1 MILQEEFIKHGY
13 TDLLRVCDLSEYGFD
28 LADLYPPEEK
38 HEELLSLFISEARD
52 DIFFLLDGNNMEI
65 LPLCRKW
72 DDRIRVFTIANG
84 RSNAV
89 EKFKYNIVQ
98 LIVYSGEEP
107 DKSSECNLMMSRKII
122 IEGDLTDRERVRIA
136 DDEAIELPF
145 RMISADAFIP
155 DPEKKAHLEQL
166 IPNNESLL
174 KLLTA
179 DLKKAK
185 RKEGASTQ
193 KKTLDADNYN
203 KIREWLEK

>member
-38 HEELLSLFISEARD
+38 HEELLSLFICEARD

-145 RMISADAFIP
+145 RMISADTFKP

>member
-1 MILQEEFIKHGY
+1 MILQDEFERHGY
-13 TDLLRVCDLSEYGFD
+13 TDLLSVNDPSEYGVN
-28 LADLYPPEEK
+28 LADLYTPGKRPL
-38 HEELLSLFISEARD
+38 ELLGLFISEERD
-52 DIFFLLDGNNMEI
+52 DLFFLLNGSRTEI
-65 LPLCRKW
+65 GTLCQKW
-72 DDRIRVFTIANG
+72 DERIRVFTLING
-84 RSNAV
+84 RSQAV

-98 LIVYSGEEP
+98 LIVYSGEKP

>member
-38 HEELLSLFISEARD
+38 HEELLGLFISEARD

-72 DDRIRVFTIANG
+72 DDSIRVFTIANG